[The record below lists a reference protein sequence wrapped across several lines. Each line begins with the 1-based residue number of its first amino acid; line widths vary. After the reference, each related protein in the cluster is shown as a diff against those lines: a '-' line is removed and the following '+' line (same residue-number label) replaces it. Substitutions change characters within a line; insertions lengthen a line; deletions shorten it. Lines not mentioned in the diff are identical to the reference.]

1 MEILAASR
9 KSRCAD
15 ATLRAMIPPLVFDL
29 LGLVALFYTLTTRA
43 VPVSKFLLA
52 LAASALAFWAHL
64 RVHELWAGRVLHLS
78 PQEARALPIFEPLLA
93 AQTVATVLAD
103 RRRFADGAW
112 VLHLGELAAVR
123 AMSLSRFCKGAL
135 STTQG
140 AEADWARAAAMCA
153 LLHVALL
160 TLARLVGAVDEPA
173 TTKAAAS
180 GPPPARVGR
189 RARGAAALAR
199 ALRGGDVRA
208 DRAGGRH
215 ADPPLGNALRRP
227 HRRRRQAARHRAPR
241 VRRHRA
247 GRPILAAAA
256 VPAGRRVPGAVV
268 RRRRPRAVRLD
279 HGARGG
285 DAPGGARLLARQGD
299 RRRALWRSGRPAGGD
314 ARRAAHG
321 GHVAQRRAGRRG
333 VRGRG
338 RRAAAR
344 KARRRAKPK
353 AE

>member
-1 MEILAASR
+1 
-9 KSRCAD
+9 
-15 ATLRAMIPPLVFDL
+15 MIPPLVFDL
-29 LGLVALFYTLTTRA
+29 LGLVALFYTLTTRV
-43 VPVSKFLLA
+43 VPVRLFLLA

-93 AQTVATVLAD
+93 AQTVAAVLAD

-180 GPPPARVGR
+180 GPPPARAWVVALAALPLSLALFEVATYALIEQEGGMRILLSGMRFGDPTAVVAKLRDTALLAFAATALGGRFSLQRPYRPVG
-189 RARGAAALAR
+189 AFPVQWYDVDALVPFVSITVLAAAMLQAAHGSSRGKAIAAALF
-199 ALRGGDVRA
+199 G
-208 DRAGGRH
+208 
-215 ADPPLGNALRRP
+215 
-227 HRRRRQAARHRAPR
+227 
-241 VRRHRA
+241 
-247 GRPILAAAA
+247 
-256 VPAGRRVPGAVV
+256 GAVV
-268 RRRRPRAVRLD
+268 QPVVT
-279 HGARGG
+279 
-285 DAPGGARLLARQGD
+285 
-299 RRRALWRSGRPAGGD
+299 
-314 ARRAAHG
+314 
-321 GHVAQRRAGRRG
+321 HVALRTVDMWLNDALGDEAFEDESEAEG
-333 VRGRG
+333 T
-338 RRAAAR
+338 AAR
-344 KARRRAKPK
+344 KARRRTKAKS
-353 AE
+353 E

>member
-1 MEILAASR
+1 
-9 KSRCAD
+9 
-15 ATLRAMIPPLVFDL
+15 MIPPLVFDL
-29 LGLVALFYTLTTRA
+29 LGLVALIYTLTTRV
-43 VPVSKFLLA
+43 VPVRLFLLA

-180 GPPPARVGR
+180 GPPPARAWVVALAALPLSLALFEVATYALIEQEGGMRILLSGMRFGDPTAVVAKLRDTALLAFAATALGGRFSLQRPYRPVG
-189 RARGAAALAR
+189 AFPVQWYDVDALVPFVSITVLAAAMLQAAHGSSRGKAIAAALF
-199 ALRGGDVRA
+199 G
-208 DRAGGRH
+208 
-215 ADPPLGNALRRP
+215 
-227 HRRRRQAARHRAPR
+227 
-241 VRRHRA
+241 
-247 GRPILAAAA
+247 
-256 VPAGRRVPGAVV
+256 GAVV
-268 RRRRPRAVRLD
+268 QPVVT
-279 HGARGG
+279 
-285 DAPGGARLLARQGD
+285 
-299 RRRALWRSGRPAGGD
+299 
-314 ARRAAHG
+314 
-321 GHVAQRRAGRRG
+321 HVALRTVDMWLNDALGDEAFEDESEAEG
-333 VRGRG
+333 K
-338 RRAAAR
+338 AAP